1 MLEKVTTLDKLYLGL
16 TAIALILNGAL
27 YSVLPDK
34 IGIHQRGGE
43 MDSYISKWMFL
54 LLIPAIMTAYY
65 FYSNKM
71 KNESEKR
78 RLVVGLVLILVNN
91 VILFMNI

>member
-1 MLEKVTTLDKLYLGL
+1 MLEKVTALDKLYLGL
-16 TAIALILNGAL
+16 TAVALILNGAL
-27 YSVLPDK
+27 YNVLPER

-43 MDSYISKWMFL
+43 MDSYINKWMFL
-54 LLIPAIMTAYY
+54 VLIPALMAAYY
-65 FYSNKM
+65 LYSNKI

-78 RLVVGLVLILVNN
+78 RLAVGLVLILVNN